1 MMERNR
7 QQTRPN
13 NTPRTRRPHDVMV
26 GTTLPPGKV
35 VPLAMIPLLREDSA
49 AGVLNMT
56 FEMMETHEILMNG
69 VEVRVMAYC
78 VPWLAMERFKGS
90 REEFDL
96 AYAGKAGLGG
106 VVIPFFELEAMG
118 THGSNLVYKY
128 LGIHGN
134 PTDMVNTMP
143 VEAYNEID
151 DFRRKN
157 RNEKLTKRTRL
168 QKDLAAAYWDHSR
181 FAALVQDWDDAATDM
196 EVPLTVRRSDL
207 RVRGIGFNHDAP
219 PGVGNAVAINVRE
232 SGRTSPRNTN
242 GQRIY
247 ANGATAGAGISS
259 LVVQSNGGYPE
270 IWAEMADDGI
280 TVSLANI
287 ERAKKTKAFA
297 ELRKKF
303 DQIDEDHIIDMLMDG
318 LTVPEQHLKQP
329 FLLGQ
334 AKAEFQQIKRYST
347 DADDLD
353 RSAVS
358 GGVRVTLPIRCPSIP
373 TGGLIMVLAE
383 IVPNQ
388 LFERQ
393 RDPFVHITN
402 ARYNSS
408 GDLKDLPSYVRDEL
422 DEQKVDIVLNGQID
436 TAHSQPTVPFAYAPM
451 NWEWAAMGPKMGGDF
466 YRPTANTTTDT
477 TRLNLWAVE
486 TPDPTYGETF
496 QRVGTM
502 HRKVFLDETLDPFRA
517 KIGGTIS
524 ITGLTVFGPALIENA
539 GNWDEVEDM
548 GPEAG
553 DQIDK

>member
-1 MMERNR
+1 
-7 QQTRPN
+7 
-13 NTPRTRRPHDVMV
+13 MV

-35 VPLAMIPLLREDSA
+35 VPLAMIPMLREDSA
-49 AGVLNMT
+49 AGSLGFT

-69 VEVRVMAYC
+69 VEVRVMAYV

-96 AYAGKAGLGG
+96 SYAGKAGLGG
-106 VVIPFFELEAMG
+106 TVIPFFELQAMG
-118 THGSNLVYKY
+118 THGSNAVYKY

-143 VEAYNEID
+143 VEMYNEID

-168 QKDLAAAYWDHSR
+168 QNDLAAAYWDHSR

-196 EVPLTVRRSDL
+196 EVPLTIREGRMPVSGL
-207 RVRGIGFNHDAP
+207 GYSNANPAP
-219 PGVGNAVAINVRE
+219 GNAIPVSIRE
-232 SGRTSPRNTN
+232 TGKTSPTSVN
-242 GQRIY
+242 GHVIQQ
-247 ANGATAGAGISS
+247 AGGAGGAGYAA
-259 LVVQSNGGYPE
+259 LAVKNNGVYPD
-270 IWAEMADDGI
+270 IWAEMQADGI

-297 ELRKKF
+297 EMRKKF
-303 DQIDEDHIIDMLMDG
+303 DQLDEDHIIDMLMDG
-318 LTVPEQHLKQP
+318 LSVPEQHLKQP
-329 FLLGQ
+329 FLIAQTKG
-334 AKAEFQQIKRYST
+334 EFQQIKRYST

-358 GGVRVTLPIRCPSIP
+358 GGVRLTLPIRCPKIA
-373 TGGLIMVLAE
+373 TGGCIMVLAE

-393 RDPFVHITN
+393 RDPFVHISN

-422 DEQKVDIVLNGQID
+422 DEQKVDLILNGQID
-436 TAHSQPTVPFAYAPM
+436 TAHTSPNNVFAYAPM
-451 NWEWAAMGPKMGGDF
+451 NWEWAAFGPRMGGDF

-486 TPDPTYGETF
+486 TPNPTYGETF

-517 KIGGTIS
+517 KIGGTITL
-524 ITGLTVFGPALIENA
+524 TGLTVFGPTLIENA
-539 GNWDEVEDM
+539 GNWEAVEDM
-548 GPEAG
+548 GPEND
-553 DQIDK
+553 DQIVKPQ